1 MEARRFGFGASMSP
15 ANKFD
20 PTDEDIV
27 AQYLLPRAVGLPNP
41 YEHAVIDA
49 DPCSCPPW
57 ELLRRHGHAGSDQ
70 AFFFVPPRVMSRNA
84 GRVSRV
90 VSPAS
95 PCGVGGVWHGQKAED
110 KALVIVRGD
119 GDGDARGA
127 PELTVMFRRYNLS
140 YHRKGDRRSS
150 GWVMHEYHVVHP
162 ELRPGAV
169 VARIKIT
176 EKAKKM
182 GKRPREQQ
190 LQEEDAVIA
199 RAGTAAA
206 LVPGLDQPGPSNYF
220 GSESDY
226 GHAAG
231 NAVVASVVGEGVG
244 DNFLQLDGN
253 DDNFLQDEG

>member
-1 MEARRFGFGASMSP
+1 MEARRFGFGASMPP

-27 AQYLLPRAVGLPNP
+27 AQYLLPRAAGVPNA
-41 YEHAVIDA
+41 YEHAVIDD
-49 DPCSCPPW
+49 DPYSCPPW

-70 AFFFVPPRVMSRNA
+70 AFFFVPPRDMARNA

-90 VSPAS
+90 VSAAAPG
-95 PCGVGGVWHGQKAED
+95 GVGGVWRGQKGED

-119 GDGDARGA
+119 ARG
-127 PELTVMFRRYNLS
+127 PELTVTFRRYNLS
-140 YHRKGDRRSS
+140 YYRKGDRRSS

-176 EKAKKM
+176 ERAKKM
-182 GKRPREQQ
+182 GKREQQ

-199 RAGTAAA
+199 RAAAA
-206 LVPGLDQPGPSNYF
+206 LTPGPEQPGPSNYF
-220 GSESDY
+220 VSESDY

-231 NAVVASVVGEGVG
+231 NAFVASVVGEGSG
-244 DNFLQLDGN
+244 DNFLQEDGSGCY
-253 DDNFLQDEG
+253 FLQDDGGNGD

>member
-1 MEARRFGFGASMSP
+1 MEARRFGFGASMPP

-27 AQYLLPRAVGLPNP
+27 AQYLLPRAVGVPNA
-41 YEHAVIDA
+41 YEHAVIDD
-49 DPCSCPPW
+49 DPYSCPPW

-70 AFFFVPPRVMSRNA
+70 AFFFVPPRDMSRNA

-90 VSPAS
+90 VNPAA
-95 PCGVGGVWHGQKAED
+95 PGGVGGVWRGQKGED
-110 KALVIVRGD
+110 KVLVIVRGD
-119 GDGDARGA
+119 ARG
-127 PELTVMFRRYNLS
+127 PELTVTFRRYNLS
-140 YHRKGDRRSS
+140 YYRKGDRRSS

-176 EKAKKM
+176 ERAKKM
-182 GKRPREQQ
+182 GKREQQ

-199 RAGTAAA
+199 RAAAA
-206 LVPGLDQPGPSNYF
+206 LTPGPEQPGPSNYF
-220 GSESDY
+220 VSESDY

-231 NAVVASVVGEGVG
+231 NAFVASVVGEGSG
-244 DNFLQLDGN
+244 DNFLQEDGSGCY
-253 DDNFLQDEG
+253 FLQDDGGNGD